1 MIGYMATCLDQEGE
15 QVKIKTFASSPIEAV
30 DNFVGFDNLKKITNL
45 TNSDGDSWKIKAN
58 LNKLRKL
65 RANLDETL
73 LDRQIN
79 EIKS

>member
-1 MIGYMATCLDQEGE
+1 MIGYMATCIDQEGE

-30 DNFVGFDNLKKITNL
+30 DNFVGFDDLKKIIHL
-45 TNSDGDSWKIKAN
+45 TNSDGDSWKIKTN

-65 RANLDETL
+65 RRELNETL
-73 LDRQIN
+73 LDTQIN